1 MDFTT
6 VQKNLKERGFA
17 VSAFATAREA
27 ADYLNAQIDRSSV
40 SFGGSMTLSQ
50 MGLFE
55 SLGAHNTMY
64 SHWNVPEGMDA
75 GEVLKNASTCEHY
88 LLSANGLAETGEII
102 NIDGAG
108 NRVASAIYGHKKVWI
123 IAGKNKLAP
132 TYDEALWRA
141 RNIAAPKNAQRLHAK
156 TPCAVKADHC
166 YDCKS
171 PGRICRA
178 LTVLWGAMM
187 GSDMEVVLVNEDL
200 GY

>member
-1 MDFTT
+1 MPC
-6 VQKNLKERGFA
+6 
-17 VSAFATAREA
+17 SAGTIRCSAIGTCRRA
-27 ADYLNAQIDRSSV
+27 
-40 SFGGSMTLSQ
+40 GS
-50 MGLFE
+50 
-55 SLGAHNTMY
+55 
-64 SHWNVPEGMDA
+64 
-75 GEVLKNASTCEHY
+75 EHY
-88 LLSANGLAETGEII
+88 LLSANGIAETGEII

>member
-17 VSAFATAREA
+17 VSTFATAKEA

-64 SHWNVPEGMDA
+64 SHWNVPKGMNA
-75 GEVLKNASTCEHY
+75 EEVLRNASTCENY

>member
-1 MDFTT
+1 MDFTNVT
-6 VQKNLKERGFA
+6 KALTARGFK
-17 VSAFATAREA
+17 VSSFETAKEA
-27 ADYLNAQIDRSSV
+27 AEYLNTQIDGATV
-40 SFGGSMTLSQ
+40 GFGGSITLEEL
-50 MGLFE
+50 GLYALL
-55 SLGAHNTMY
+55 SGHNTVF
-64 SHWNVPEGMDA
+64 SHWHLPEGVDA
-75 GEVLKNASTCEHY
+75 AALRAQAAGSEHY
-88 LLSANGLAETGEII
+88 LLSANGIAETGEII
-102 NIDGAG
+102 NIDG
-108 NRVASAIYGHKKVWI
+108 
-123 IAGKNKLAP
+123 AGKNKLAP

>member
-1 MDFTT
+1 MFF
-6 VQKNLKERGFA
+6 V
-17 VSAFATAREA
+17 
-27 ADYLNAQIDRSSV
+27 
-40 SFGGSMTLSQ
+40 
-50 MGLFE
+50 
-55 SLGAHNTMY
+55 
-64 SHWNVPEGMDA
+64 
-75 GEVLKNASTCEHY
+75 
-88 LLSANGLAETGEII
+88 LLSCDSLII
-102 NIDGAG
+102 LSNRCSFVKHFFCGAG

-123 IAGKNKLAP
+123 VAGKNKLAP

>member
-1 MDFTT
+1 M
-6 VQKNLKERGFA
+6 
-17 VSAFATAREA
+17 
-27 ADYLNAQIDRSSV
+27 IDGTSV
-40 SFGGSMTLSQ
+40 GFGGSMTLKE
-50 MGLFE
+50 MGLFS
-55 SLGAHNTMY
+55 SLSRHNKVY
-64 SHWNVPEGMDA
+64 SHWNTPEWRTGA
-75 GEVLKNASTCEHY
+75 EVLADAAHAEVF
-88 LLSANGLAETGEII
+88 LSSVNGLAETGEII

-123 IAGKNKLAP
+123 VAGKNKLAP

>member
-1 MDFTT
+1 
-6 VQKNLKERGFA
+6 
-17 VSAFATAREA
+17 
-27 ADYLNAQIDRSSV
+27 
-40 SFGGSMTLSQ
+40 
-50 MGLFE
+50 MGLYALL
-55 SLGAHNTMY
+55 SGHNTVF
-64 SHWNVPEGMDA
+64 SHWHLPEGGDA
-75 GEVLKNASTCEHY
+75 AALRAQAAGSEHY
-88 LLSANGLAETGEII
+88 LLSANGIAETGEII

-123 IAGKNKLAP
+123 VVGKNKLAP

>member
-1 MDFTT
+1 MPC
-6 VQKNLKERGFA
+6 
-17 VSAFATAREA
+17 SAGTIRCSAIGICRRAWTPPRCARRRRA
-27 ADYLNAQIDRSSV
+27 ASII
-40 SFGGSMTLSQ
+40 
-50 MGLFE
+50 
-55 SLGAHNTMY
+55 
-64 SHWNVPEGMDA
+64 
-75 GEVLKNASTCEHY
+75 
-88 LLSANGLAETGEII
+88 NGIAETGEII

-123 IAGKNKLAP
+123 VAGKNKLAP